1 MQTGGEDIMKRILT
15 GAGALLLVLLV
26 AAGIFLWDPLPA
38 NPPFR
43 ELAAAAADYD
53 AEVIRDEFGVPHVH
67 GARDADAA
75 FGLAFAH
82 AEDDFETIQETVA
95 AGRGILA
102 HYRGKDAAPLDYI
115 VALLGVWD
123 TVDARYE
130 TDVPADVKAMADAYA
145 AGLNLYAAEN
155 PKATWRGLAP
165 FTGQDVVAGF
175 VFKTPFFYGLDATFL
190 ELFGEG
196 YTQTIALDPAEGRK
210 AFLIGPKTMAER
222 GSNAIAVSASRAG
235 DDITRLMINSH
246 QPLTGPVAWY
256 EAQISSDE
264 GLDITGGL
272 FPGTPVILHG
282 FNKDLGWANTVSA
295 QDLVDTYVLTVNPE
309 NDSQYKLDGEW
320 ADFEKSVVTLHV
332 KLAGPFAL
340 KVKRKLLRSAHGPV
354 IAAEHGT
361 YAVRFA
367 GMGEIRQLEQYYRLN
382 KAADLGGFMT
392 AMSLNALPSINYIYA
407 DKDANVAFIHN
418 AQYPARDNAWNW
430 SGDMPGDRSDLIWNG
445 YRPWSDVPKLVNPAS
460 GLVYNSN
467 NTPYSATDGPDNLLP
482 EDFPQ
487 SMGLQTNESN
497 RSLRMIELTD
507 GKTPINE
514 PDLMALKFDTSY
526 AKTSEAA
533 DLIARVLA
541 IDWSQEP
548 EMAEA
553 AKRLAAWDMKMN
565 ADSRYAALGGLTVLR
580 EITAKYTH
588 IPAPKAETAFREA
601 VEWLTVHH
609 GRIDP
614 EWGEVNRLVR
624 GQVSLPISGGA
635 DTLRAVYPDAMRDD
649 GELHMT
655 AGDTWIALVEWDRQ
669 GHQVARVINPYGSAS
684 LDKASPHYA
693 DQAALFVAEEW
704 RKAHLTREDVLANAT
719 RTYHPGKD

>member
-1 MQTGGEDIMKRILT
+1 MKRILT

-26 AAGIFLWDPLPA
+26 AAVIFLWDPLPA
-38 NPPFR
+38 NPPAS

-53 AEVIRDEFGVPHVH
+53 AEVIRDAYGVPHVH

-75 FGLAFAH
+75 FGLAYAH

-95 AGRGILA
+95 AGRGVLA
-102 HYRGKDAAPLDYI
+102 RYRGRDAAPLDYI

-123 TVDARYE
+123 TVDARYAA
-130 TDVPADVKAMADAYA
+130 DVPDDVKAMADAYA
-145 AGLNLYAAEN
+145 AGLNLYAAEH

-165 FTGQDVVAGF
+165 FTSRDVVAGF

-190 ELFGEG
+190 ELFGKD

-210 AFLIGPKTMAER
+210 AFLIGPRTMAER

-235 DDITRLMINSH
+235 DDVTRLLINSH

-282 FNKDLGWANTVSA
+282 FNRNLGWANTVSA

-309 NDSQYKLDGEW
+309 NASQYKLDGEW
-320 ADFEKSVVTLHV
+320 VDFGETEATLNIR
-332 KLAGPFAL
+332 LAGPFAL
-340 KVKRKLLRSAHGPV
+340 KVRRKVLRSAHGPV
-354 IAAEHGT
+354 IESAHGT

-382 KAADLGGFMT
+382 KAEDMDGFMT

-407 DKDANVAFIHN
+407 DRDANVAFIHN
-418 AQYPARDNAWNW
+418 AQYPARNDAWDW
-430 SGDMPGDRSDLIWNG
+430 SGDLPGDRSDLIWQG
-445 YRPWSDVPKLVNPAS
+445 YRPWAEVPKLVNPVS

-467 NTPYSATDGPDNLLP
+467 NTPFSATDGPDNLRA
-482 EDFPQ
+482 EDFPG

-507 GKTPINE
+507 GASPINE
-514 PDLMALKFDTSY
+514 PDLLALKFDTSY
-526 AKTSEAA
+526 AEQSEAA
-533 DLIARVLA
+533 GLVARVLA

-553 AKRLAAWDMKMN
+553 AKRLAAWDLNMN

-588 IPAPKAETAFREA
+588 IPAPGPETAFREA
-601 VEWLTVHH
+601 VEWLMVHH

-624 GQVSLPISGGA
+624 GKVSLPISGGP

-649 GELHMT
+649 GQLHMT

-669 GHQVARVINPYGSAS
+669 GRQAARVISPYGSAA

-693 DQAALFVAEEW
+693 DQAPLFVAQEW
-704 RKAHLTREDVLANAT
+704 RTAHLTRGDVVANAT
-719 RTYHPGKD
+719 RTYRPGRD

>member
-1 MQTGGEDIMKRILT
+1 MLKRILT

-26 AAGIFLWDPLPA
+26 VAGTVLWDPLPA
-38 NPPFR
+38 NPPAS

-53 AEVIRDEFGVPHVH
+53 AEVIRDEYGVPHVH

-75 FGLAFAH
+75 FGLAYAH

-95 AGRGILA
+95 AGRGIMA
-102 HYRGKDAAPLDYI
+102 HYRGRDAAPLDYI

-130 TDVPADVKAMADAYA
+130 TDVPGDVKALADAYA
-145 AGLNLYAAEN
+145 AGLNLYAAEH

-165 FTGQDVVAGF
+165 FTSRDVVAGF

-190 ELFGEG
+190 ELFGKD
-196 YTQTIALDPAEGRK
+196 YTQTIALDPADGRK

-222 GSNAIAVSASRAG
+222 GSNAIAVSARRAG
-235 DDITRLMINSH
+235 DDVTRLVINSH

-282 FNKDLGWANTVSA
+282 FNRHLGWANTVSA
-295 QDLVDTYVLTVNPE
+295 QDLVDTYVLTVNPD
-309 NDSQYKLDGEW
+309 NANQYKLDGEW
-320 ADFEKSVVTLHV
+320 VDFDETEATLNIR
-332 KLAGPFAL
+332 LAGPFAL
-340 KVKRKLLRSAHGPV
+340 KVRRKVLRSAHGPV
-354 IAAEHGT
+354 IKAAHGT

-382 KAADLGGFMT
+382 KAEDMDGFMN
-392 AMSLNALPSINYIYA
+392 AMSLNALPSINYVYA
-407 DKDANVAFIHN
+407 DRDANVAFIHN
-418 AQYPARDNAWNW
+418 GQYPARNDSWDW
-430 SGDMPGDRSDLIWNG
+430 SGDLPGDRSDLIWQG
-445 YRPWSDVPKLVNPAS
+445 YRPWTDVPKLVNPVS

-467 NTPYSATDGPDNLLP
+467 NTPYSATDGPDNLRT

-487 SMGLQTNESN
+487 SMGLQTNETN

-507 GKTPINE
+507 GTSPINE
-514 PDLMALKFDTSY
+514 PDLLALKFDTSY
-526 AKTSEAA
+526 AEQSEAA
-533 DLIARVLA
+533 NLVARVLA

-553 AKRLAAWDMKMN
+553 AKRLAAWDMTMD
-565 ADSRYAALGGLTVLR
+565 AESRYAALGGLTVLR
-580 EITAKYTH
+580 EITEKYTRM
-588 IPAPKAETAFREA
+588 PAPGPETAFREA
-601 VEWLTVHH
+601 VEWLMVHH

-624 GQVSLPISGGA
+624 GHVSLPISGGP
-635 DTLRAVYPDAMRDD
+635 DTLRAVYPAGMGDD

-669 GHQVARVINPYGSAS
+669 GHQAARVISPYGSAT

-693 DQAALFVAEEW
+693 DQAPLFVAEEW
-704 RKAHLTREDVLANAT
+704 RPAHLTREDVLANAT
-719 RTYHPGKD
+719 RAYRPGKD